1 VSHICNHVK
10 NHINRITYTSVHNIV
25 DNTHYTLANI
35 MAMRSRMMLP
45 MPPGADNDEEAAAKQ
60 RLIPNGPT
68 QKQNEDKYIAN
79 VMSELKTKY
88 MQSNERE
95 VLDVLV
101 ALESLADATKDN
113 EEEEEGGCDPCSGLW
128 FGVSWIGACIMF
140 FGVGWLYY
148 HFAGTDARDEFSLSM
163 QRFVGLPIAADA
175 PDGTDD
181 IAWWQFKNILCGL
194 MLGLVFGFLDN
205 FGLFFGSATLDG
217 IFYPLGMR
225 FAKNVLPSGTET
237 TNIHAFANDMMAGF
251 GNTFSDMMGVVL
263 GSAALEIAKAGMDVD
278 PTFWVGDIL
287 SMMIGCLAGVL
298 APSIVKNS
306 GQYPAI
312 SFTARIAS
320 YVVMG
325 GLFVGIIVSGI
336 PGAAFVYIATSCIA
350 LAVIAAFLLLWFAM
364 FDMSGPSTVTP
375 MSSGKR
381 FTRPTMRRKN

>member
-1 VSHICNHVK
+1 
-10 NHINRITYTSVHNIV
+10 
-25 DNTHYTLANI
+25 
-35 MAMRSRMMLP
+35 
-45 MPPGADNDEEAAAKQ
+45 
-60 RLIPNGPT
+60 
-68 QKQNEDKYIAN
+68 
-79 VMSELKTKY
+79 

-101 ALESLADATKDN
+101 ALESLGDATKDN
-113 EEEEEGGCDPCSGLW
+113 EEEEQGGCDPCSGWW
-128 FGVSWIGACIMF
+128 FGVSWLGACIVF

-148 HFAGTDARDEFSLSM
+148 HFAGTDARDDFSLSM

-175 PDGTDD
+175 PDGTGD

-225 FAKNVLPSGTET
+225 FAKNVLPSGTEA
-237 TNIHAFANDMMAGF
+237 TNVHGFANDMMAGF

-263 GSAALEIAKAGMDVD
+263 GSAALEIAKAGMAVD
-278 PTFWVGDIL
+278 PTFWIGDIL

-306 GQYPAI
+306 GQYPGI

-325 GLFVGIIVSGI
+325 GLFTGIMISGI
-336 PGAAFVYIATSCIA
+336 PVDACVYIATSCIV
-350 LAVIAAFLLLWFAM
+350 LAVIAAFLLLGFAL
-364 FDMSGPSTVTP
+364 FDFSDQTTVTP
-375 MSSGKR
+375 MPSGKR
-381 FTRPTMRRKN
+381 LNKRSRRRRN